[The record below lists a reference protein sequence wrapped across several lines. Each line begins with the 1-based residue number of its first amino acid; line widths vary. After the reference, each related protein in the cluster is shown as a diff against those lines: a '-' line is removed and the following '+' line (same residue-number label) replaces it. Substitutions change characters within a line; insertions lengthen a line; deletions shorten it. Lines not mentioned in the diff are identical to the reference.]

1 MSSKQCN
8 KCGRFKGANHSCP
21 TLQVK
26 SPTAPS
32 IKAPLNKPASFS
44 IASPAPAAGK
54 PNSPARPNLAR
65 VEAILQDAKR
75 IESAIKAIE
84 FSVGTNSQNPS
95 DAQKKMR
102 TNLEAAF
109 GRIDWNK

>member
-1 MSSKQCN
+1 MSSKQCS

-26 SPTAPS
+26 SPAAPS
-32 IKAPLNKPASFS
+32 VKAPLNKPASFS
-44 IASPAPAAGK
+44 IAAPAPARNRSNA
-54 PNSPARPNLAR
+54 PVRPNAAK
-65 VEAILQDAKR
+65 VQAILQDAKR

-95 DAQKKMR
+95 EAQKKMR
-102 TNLEAAF
+102 TNLEATF
-109 GRIDWNK
+109 GRIDWNA

>member
-21 TLQVK
+21 PLQAK
-26 SPTAPS
+26 SPAAPS
-32 IKAPLNKPASFS
+32 VRAPLNKPATFS
-44 IASPAPAAGK
+44 IAAPAPIAAK
-54 PNSPARPNLAR
+54 PNSPVRPNSAR
-65 VEAILQDAKR
+65 VEAILQDAKKL
-75 IESAIKAIE
+75 ESAIKAIE

-102 TNLEAAF
+102 TNLEATF
-109 GRIDWNK
+109 GRIDWNA